1 MGFTLTIK
9 GEETIHFTKEVT
21 AIHVDINTPLDS
33 RAKSSNASATMWV
46 TGKLF
51 AAEPE
56 ANGRTLKLFD
66 WALVPAKSEKS
77 YRSVVAV
84 IKIGGVYRKIEFPN
98 AFVIDYNE
106 RHNDVAGAGEFRLIL
121 RQKADKLDDI
131 KATPAS
137 DTEYS

>member
-9 GEETIHFTKEVT
+9 GEETIHFTKEIT
-21 AIHVDINTPLDS
+21 SIHVDINTPLDS

-66 WALVPAKSEKS
+66 WALVPAESEKS

-84 IKIGGVYRKIEFPN
+84 IKTGGVDRKIQFPN

-106 RHNDVAGAGEFRLIL
+106 RHSDVVGAGEFRLIL
-121 RQKADKLDDI
+121 RQRADKIDDV
-131 KATPAS
+131 KATPVD